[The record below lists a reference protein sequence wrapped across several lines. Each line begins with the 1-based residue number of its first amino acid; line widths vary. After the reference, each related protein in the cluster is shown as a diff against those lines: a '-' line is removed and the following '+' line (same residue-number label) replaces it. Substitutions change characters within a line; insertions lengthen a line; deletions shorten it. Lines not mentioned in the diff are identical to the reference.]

1 MSATRKQA
9 APRLAER
16 DRSARMRV
24 AINLLPEDPR
34 NPTGAHWFW
43 TRVIPEMAK
52 RLEPGEQLRL
62 MVSPKSG
69 HLYHGYG
76 PDLFCITHSSLD
88 VYREAAERRAV
99 SYTHLTLP
107 TILRV

>member
-9 APRLAER
+9 APMLAER

-43 TRVIPEMAK
+43 TWVIPEMAK
-52 RLEPGEQLRL
+52 RLEPGRN
-62 MVSPKSG
+62 
-69 HLYHGYG
+69 
-76 PDLFCITHSSLD
+76 CTCW
-88 VYREAAERRAV
+88 
-99 SYTHLTLP
+99 
-107 TILRV
+107 